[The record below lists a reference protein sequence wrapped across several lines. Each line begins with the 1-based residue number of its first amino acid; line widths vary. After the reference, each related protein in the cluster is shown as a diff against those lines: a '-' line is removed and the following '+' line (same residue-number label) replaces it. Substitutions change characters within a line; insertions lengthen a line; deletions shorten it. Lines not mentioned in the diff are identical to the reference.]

1 MSNELAFTDYDR
13 GFDVARALLDE
24 GYIVMLSYEEEFLIL
39 NYEFSEHN
47 ANRDDIVFMRHDEY
61 EEDLDEL
68 SESILNDVAK
78 DYVNGTLGTVLAPR
92 IAKWKKGHFLHI
104 KHIYK
109 SMPALDFKGKNVRHL
124 LGR

>member
-1 MSNELAFTDYDR
+1 MRNELAFTDYDR

-39 NYEFSEHN
+39 NYEFSEHGADRN
-47 ANRDDIVFMRHDEY
+47 DVVLMRRDEY

-78 DYVNGTLGTVLAPR
+78 DYVNGTLGSILASR
-92 IAKWKKGHFLHI
+92 IAKWKKDI
-104 KHIYK
+104 SSI
-109 SMPALDFKGKNVRHL
+109 
-124 LGR
+124 